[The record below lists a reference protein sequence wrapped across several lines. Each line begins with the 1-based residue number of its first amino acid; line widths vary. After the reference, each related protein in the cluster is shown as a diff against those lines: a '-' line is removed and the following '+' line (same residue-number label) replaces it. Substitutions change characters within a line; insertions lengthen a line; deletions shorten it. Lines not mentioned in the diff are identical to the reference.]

1 MGTMTDRTFR
11 FGVVAGLAPT
21 APAWADVAR
30 RAEELGYSTLLAP
43 DTLGTFEPFTAL
55 AAAAMATE
63 TLRVG
68 TFVLPAPFY
77 TPSEVAWRAL
87 SLDRLSGGRFELGVG
102 AGRPGAERE
111 VGARE
116 RPFGTPGER
125 ITQVAATLRV
135 VKDELARAAAGPSP
149 LKPVQK
155 PHPPIL
161 VAASAPRMFR
171 LAAREADI
179 VTLGVDPRTD
189 EAGLAAKV
197 ARLRTEAGERF
208 DALEL
213 NVNLAAVGEEFP
225 EYLTQ
230 QMGLDPRDLVRDGA
244 TSILTGTVPQMADTL
259 RRRRDE
265 LGISY
270 IAVNGQFVEK
280 LAPVVELLAGT

>member
-1 MGTMTDRTFR
+1 MTDRTFR

-21 APAWADVAR
+21 AQGWTGLAR
-30 RAEELGYSTLLAP
+30 RAEELGYATLLTP
-43 DTLGTFEPFTAL
+43 DTLDTFEPFAAL
-55 AAAAMATE
+55 AAAATATA

-77 TPSEVAWRAL
+77 TPHEVAWRTL
-87 SLDRLSGGRFELGVG
+87 GLDVLSGGRFDLGLG

-125 ITQVAATLRV
+125 ITQVAAMLRV
-135 VKDELARAAAGPSP
+135 VKDELARAASGHSP
-149 LKPVQK
+149 LKPVQR

-161 VAASAPRMFR
+161 IAASAPKMFR
-171 LAAREADI
+171 LAAQEADI

-197 ARLRTEAGERF
+197 ALLREEAGPRF
-208 DALEL
+208 DGLEL

-225 EYLTQ
+225 DYLSR
-230 QMGLDPRDLVRDGA
+230 QMGLDPRELVRDGA

-270 IAVNGQFVEK
+270 IAVNGQFIEQ